1 MSTAGCVLFLI
12 DESAAMASDF
22 PDDALT
28 GPTSAPPGPPPVPG
42 SPAAPVTASANSKA
56 IRLATAVN
64 AWIKRTAIHSAADIA
79 LIGYATDTEGG
90 AAVSSRWGAGLSGRT
105 WAPLPAVAGEPVRV
119 EQRTRRLPPTA
130 GGSAEQTVEFPV
142 WLEPR
147 TAGKAAQLAGWSR
160 CVELLNEWSGYGVV
174 SRRPVIVHVFGS
186 TSADGNPQRV
196 IEQLRQHPTN
206 PIILQ
211 VHLRTS
217 RSVTPTLYPS
227 NIFFL
232 PAGGQKDLFKRCSP
246 LPEEW
251 KSALQSRKQAVQPQA
266 VAMVYNARLSDVAL
280 ALNLVEAHVDGAGSA
295 VEPTKSP
302 VMPPA
307 PAAAVAA
314 PAPATPVAGDSG
326 SVTSAPVS
334 VPMETPA
341 PLQDSFLP
349 EPMLE
354 TDDSFTEAATGSP
367 FADPLPIERTGPRA
381 TIYLFDRSTADP
393 YGSALN
399 SPFSKLQERL
409 NRSLGVL
416 SKKPTGQ
423 LYAAV
428 VTYAGDDGGNT
439 DVRTELWNGDQAG
452 REWVSDSELATAAI
466 RVEETT
472 EERPNGIGG
481 LMSIPIKKPIYVE
494 VENSGQGSL
503 AVAAAHVSQCIEAW
517 SQLHGGQVRDV
528 VVVHFSRAGWTPEE
542 IRSASSELAAAAI
555 PVVMYHVL
563 IPDTPHPAAS
573 YPTSSDG
580 LALPELQAAFEASG
594 ALRGAAGG
602 EVSRPGIVSP
612 ESRGITINADFDVLA
627 ESLRVG
633 LTA

>member
-22 PDDALT
+22 PDDAPT
-28 GPTSAPPGPPPVPG
+28 GPSSAPPGPPPVPG
-42 SPAAPVTASANSKA
+42 TSAAPVTASSKA
-56 IRLATAVN
+56 TRLATAVN
-64 AWIKRTAIHSAADIA
+64 AWIKRSAAHSAADIA
-79 LIGYATDTEGG
+79 LVGYATDAEGA
-90 AAVSSRWGAGLSGRT
+90 AAVSCRWGAGLSGRT
-105 WAPLPAVAGEPVRV
+105 WVPLPAAVAEPLRV
-119 EQRTRRLPPTA
+119 EQRKRRLPPSGVGA
-130 GGSAEQTVEFPV
+130 AAEQTVEFPV

-147 TAGKAAQLAGWSR
+147 TAGRAAQLAGWSR
-160 CVELLNEWSGYGVV
+160 CVELLNEWLAYGVV
-174 SRRPVIVHVFGS
+174 SRQPVIVHVFGS

-196 IEQLRQHPTN
+196 IEQVRQHPAK

-211 VHLRTS
+211 IHLRTS

-251 KSALQSRKQAVQPQA
+251 KSALQSRKQAVQSQA
-266 VAMVYNARLSDVAL
+266 VAMVYNARLADVAL

-295 VEPTKSP
+295 LEPTNSL
-302 VMPPA
+302 VMPSPA
-307 PAAAVAA
+307 PAAAVA
-314 PAPATPVAGDSG
+314 PLAPATPAGAVMSDAD
-326 SVTSAPVS
+326 SAPPES
-334 VPMETPA
+334 SL

-349 EPMLE
+349 EPM
-354 TDDSFTEAATGSP
+354 TESADHPVEIETGSL
-367 FADPLPIERTGPRA
+367 FADPVPVERTGPRA
-381 TIYLFDRSTADP
+381 AVFLFDRSTADP

-439 DVRTELWNGDQAG
+439 DVRTEQWNGDQAG

-466 RVEETT
+466 RIEETT

-481 LMSIPIKKPIYVE
+481 LMSIPIKKPIYLE

-503 AVAAAHVSQCIEAW
+503 AVAVAHVGQCIEAW

-542 IRSASSELAAAAI
+542 ILSASSELAAAAI

-580 LALPELQAAFEASG
+580 LALPELRAAFEATG

-633 LTA
+633 LTP